1 MKKLWALFICLLLFV
16 LPAATLELET
26 ESGVSDRVRLSVK
39 RALER
44 SMLPRLKADETLI
57 AQLTELSVLRL
68 QVGERT
74 LTLDIATDDGD
85 LEEYLVSNLH
95 YDGLSLLQDLPL
107 LGLEVALDRGF
118 AVALDSEKHIREGL
132 SYWVLDGQGDKR
144 GVVVATHVRKNES
157 KLAFLQQTAGK
168 ELSLGM
174 GLVPMGSFPLSL
186 HFSLHQGGTVGFAF
200 DSSYPLPS
208 YPFRVLF
215 GLTSP
220 DLKQGFLVVGLGSE
234 LPLSILF
241 SSKTQFVR
249 AISLEGRALV
259 GIGTAFTG
267 GGLLY
272 YSEGSLAL
280 VYRMGALAFSLGGGN
295 RVSATSAALTHQGL
309 FLSLG
314 TSYTY
319 TP

>member
-1 MKKLWALFICLLLFV
+1 MKRLWLLLLYLLLFS
-16 LPAATLELET
+16 LPAATLELES
-26 ESGVSDRVRLSVK
+26 ESGVSDQVRLSVK

-44 SMLPRLKADETLI
+44 SMLPRLKADETLV
-57 AQLTELSVLRL
+57 AHLSELSVLIL

-74 LTLDIATDDGD
+74 LTLDIATDDKD
-85 LEEYLVSNLH
+85 LEEYLVSNLR
-95 YDGLSLLQDLPL
+95 YDGLSLLQALPPL
-107 LGLEVALDRGF
+107 RLEVALERGF
-118 AVALDSEKHIREGL
+118 AVSLDSEKHIREGL
-132 SYWVLDGQGDKR
+132 SYWVLDGQGNKR
-144 GVVVATHVRKNES
+144 GVVAASHVRKSEP

-174 GLVPMGSFPLSL
+174 GLVPMGSFPLAL
-186 HFSLHQGGTVGFAF
+186 HFSIGQGGALGFGV

-208 YPFRVLF
+208 YPFRLLF
-215 GLTSP
+215 GSTSP
-220 DLKQGFLVVGLGSE
+220 DLKQGFLVAGLGAE
-234 LPLSILF
+234 LPLSGLF
-241 SSKTQFVR
+241 PSRTHFVR

-259 GIGTAFTG
+259 GIGTAFAE

-272 YSEGSLAL
+272 YSEGSIAL
-280 VYRMGALAFSLGGGN
+280 VYRMGAWSFSLGGGN
-295 RVSATSAALTHQGL
+295 RVSASSGALAHQGL